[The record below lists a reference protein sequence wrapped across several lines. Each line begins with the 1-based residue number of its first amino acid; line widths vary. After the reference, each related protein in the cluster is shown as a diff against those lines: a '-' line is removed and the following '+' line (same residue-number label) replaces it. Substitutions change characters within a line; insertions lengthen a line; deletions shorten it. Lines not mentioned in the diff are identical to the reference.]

1 MIDAG
6 QKLAG
11 RHGKSAVAIFGNAE
25 IRGET
30 FDSQSPVLFSPL
42 FQNFCCLR
50 AGPTRHQRYTLPS
63 LS

>member
-1 MIDAG
+1 
-6 QKLAG
+6 
-11 RHGKSAVAIFGNAE
+11 
-25 IRGET
+25 
-30 FDSQSPVLFSPL
+30 L